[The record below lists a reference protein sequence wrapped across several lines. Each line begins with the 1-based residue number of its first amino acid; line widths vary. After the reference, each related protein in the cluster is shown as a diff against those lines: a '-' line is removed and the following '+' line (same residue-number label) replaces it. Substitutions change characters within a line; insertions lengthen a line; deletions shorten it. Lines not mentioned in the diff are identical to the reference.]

1 MRYQIWNKTD
11 NVITPIGEVLT
22 PEQWILRYPI
32 AGVEGVKII
41 IGGGVINGTVMFEY
55 TSTVERFE
63 RMGCDF
69 SNCKTERD
77 VLDAME
83 AFEDAMGNASAPE
96 TGSNTEATDVWDE
109 MALAIEEGVNEV

>member
-83 AFEDAMGNASAPE
+83 AFEDAMHNANAPE
-96 TGSNTEATDVWDE
+96 TESNTETTNVWDE